1 MNYNF
6 SFKRTPFNSNYEP
19 DKNSR
24 LTTNFANISK
34 NPSGRKRRIEG
45 VLQEMDK
52 QLNTLLGIDDT
63 FTISIEIISAE
74 SVVNTSLKLI
84 KSESQLL

>member
-1 MNYNF
+1 MNYSF

-34 NPSGRKRRIEG
+34 NPSNRKRRIEG

-74 SVVNTSLKLI
+74 SVVNTSLKLL